1 MYYKFRKV
9 FNYVLSTE
17 VEADSLEEALKMRL
31 ENEWY
36 EDEGG
41 EHMLESEDVYIAESQ
56 TALEDGDYKEEE
68 IMHY

>member
-9 FNYVLSTE
+9 ISYVLSTE

-41 EHMLESEDVYIAESQ
+41 EHMLEREDVYIAESQ
-56 TALEDGDYKEEE
+56 TALEEGDYEEEE
-68 IMHY
+68 IKQ